1 MLMWDS
7 SLIMMLIIFTLTIV
21 FMLWRPMDVNE
32 TIPTTIGA
40 AIVLIVGIVSWTDIV
55 DIIGIVS
62 GPSLTILSTI
72 MMSIVLESIGFF
84 KWIAFNIV
92 QRSKGSGIKLY
103 IYTNLLCF
111 FMTMLFNNDGS
122 ILITTPIIIRIIQL
136 LKFKPHQ
143 MFPYLISGALIA
155 TAASAPIAVS
165 NISNLIALKIV
176 GLSLNSYV
184 TMMFVPSMIG
194 ILVIAWILFLYFR
207 KDIPKVISPISFKRA
222 NFHSTHLYTHPLDPN
237 SNEEEIDWKM
247 FKVCLIIIVTTR
259 VGFFALTPF
268 GLPIELIG
276 LLGASVLITY
286 RWIRK
291 GTGVMDIVKNAPWQI
306 FLFAFNMYVLVYGL
320 KNVGMNDLI
329 VSSLK
334 GIVAQDALQ
343 ATIIMGMLSTGLSNL
358 VNNLPAVMIST
369 MSIVDM
375 EMDPLITQIAYLAN
389 VIGSDIGA
397 LLTPIGT
404 LATLIWM
411 FGLKRYGVKV
421 TWGKYLKVTLL
432 VIPIGLFV
440 SLFSLYLWIM
450 LLVQ

>member
-1 MLMWDS
+1 MWDS
-7 SLIMMLIIFTLTIV
+7 SLIIMLMVFTFTIV
-21 FMLWRPMDVNE
+21 FMLWRPLDINE

-40 AIVLIVGIVSWTDIV
+40 GIVLIVGIVSWTDIV
-55 DIIGIVS
+55 DIVDIVS
-62 GPSLTILSTI
+62 GPALTILSTI

-84 KWIAFNIV
+84 KWVAINIV
-92 QRSKGSGIKLY
+92 QRSKGSGIRLY
-103 IYTNLLCF
+103 LYTNLLCF
-111 FMTMLFNNDGS
+111 LMTMLFNNDGS

-165 NISNLIALKIV
+165 NISNLIALEIV

-184 TMMFVPSMIG
+184 AMMFVPSMIG
-194 ILVIAWILFLYFR
+194 ILVIGWLLFLYFK
-207 KDIPKVISPISFKRA
+207 KDIPKAFSSIPFKRA
-222 NFHSTHLYTHPLDPN
+222 NLHSAYLYTHPLDTS
-237 SNEEEIDWKM
+237 SNEEEMDWKM
-247 FKVCLIIIVTTR
+247 FKICLLIIVTTR
-259 VGFFALTPF
+259 VAFFALSPF
-268 GLPIELIG
+268 GISLEFVG
-276 LLGASVLITY
+276 LLGASILIAY

-291 GTGVMDIVKNAPWQI
+291 GTGITDVVKNTPWKI

-320 KNVGMNDLI
+320 KNVGLNDFI
-329 VSSLK
+329 VSSIEK
-334 GIVAQDALQ
+334 VVAQDALQ
-343 ATIIMGMLSTGLSNL
+343 ATIIMGMLSTVLSNL
-358 VNNLPAVMIST
+358 VNNLPAVMINT
-369 MSIVDM
+369 MAIVDM
-375 EMDPLITQIAYLAN
+375 ELDPLIAQIAYLAN

-411 FGLKRYGVKV
+411 FELKKYGVKV

-450 LLVQ
+450 LFVQ

>member
-1 MLMWDS
+1 MWDS
-7 SLIMMLIIFTLTIV
+7 SLIIMLIIFTLTIV
-21 FMLWRPMDVNE
+21 FMLWRPMNVNE

-40 AIVLIVGIVSWTDIV
+40 AFVLIVGIVSWTDIV

-62 GPSLTILSTI
+62 GPSLTIISTI
-72 MMSIVLESIGFF
+72 MMSIVLESVGFF
-84 KWIAFNIV
+84 KWIAINIV

-143 MFPYLISGALIA
+143 MFPYLISGAIIA

-176 GLSLNSYV
+176 GLSLNTYV
-184 TMMFVPSMIG
+184 KMMFVPSMIG
-194 ILVIAWILFLYFR
+194 IFIIGWLLFLYFK
-207 KDIPKVISPISFKRA
+207 KDIPKITSPISFKRA
-222 NFHSTHLYTHPLDPN
+222 KLHSPHLYTHPLDPT
-237 SNEEEIDWKM
+237 SNEEDIDWNM
-247 FKVCLIIIVTTR
+247 FKVCLIIIVATR
-259 VGFFALTPF
+259 AGFFVLTPF
-268 GLPIELIG
+268 GISLELIG
-276 LLGASVLITY
+276 LLGASILIAF

-291 GTGVMDIVKNAPWQI
+291 GTGIMDVLKNTPWHI

-320 KNVGMNDLI
+320 KNVHLNELI

-334 GIVAQDALQ
+334 GFVAQDALQ
-343 ATIIMGMLSTGLSNL
+343 ATIIMGVLSTIFSNL

-369 MSIVDM
+369 MAIVDM
-375 EMDPLITQIAYLAN
+375 ELDPHITQIAYLAN

-411 FGLKRYGVKV
+411 FELKKYGVKM
-421 TWGKYLKVTLL
+421 TWGKYLKVTLI

-440 SLFSLYLWIM
+440 SLFSLYLWVM
-450 LLVQ
+450 LFVQ

>member
-1 MLMWDS
+1 MWDS
-7 SLIMMLIIFTLTIV
+7 SLIIMLIVFTFTII
-21 FMLWRPMDVNE
+21 FMLWRPLDINE

-40 AIVLIVGIVSWTDIV
+40 GIVLIVGIVSWTDIV
-55 DIIGIVS
+55 DIVDIVS
-62 GPSLTILSTI
+62 GPALTILSTI

-84 KWIAFNIV
+84 KWVAINIV
-92 QRSKGSGIKLY
+92 QRSKGSGIRLY
-103 IYTNLLCF
+103 LYTNLLCF
-111 FMTMLFNNDGS
+111 LMTMLFNNDGS

-165 NISNLIALKIV
+165 NISNLIALEIV

-184 TMMFVPSMIG
+184 AMMFVPSMIG
-194 ILVIAWILFLYFR
+194 ILVIGWLLFLYFK
-207 KDIPKVISPISFKRA
+207 KDIPKAFSSILFKRA
-222 NFHSTHLYTHPLDPN
+222 NPHSAYLYTHPLDT
-237 SNEEEIDWKM
+237 SSHEEEMDWKM
-247 FKVCLIIIVTTR
+247 FKICLLIIVTTR
-259 VGFFALTPF
+259 VAFFALSPF
-268 GLPIELIG
+268 GISLEFVG
-276 LLGASVLITY
+276 LLGASILIAY

-291 GTGVMDIVKNAPWQI
+291 GTGITDVVKNTPWKI

-320 KNVGMNDLI
+320 KNVGLNDFI
-329 VSSLK
+329 VSSIEK
-334 GIVAQDALQ
+334 VVAQDALQ
-343 ATIIMGMLSTGLSNL
+343 ATIIMGMLSTVLSNL
-358 VNNLPAVMIST
+358 VNNLPAVMINT
-369 MSIVDM
+369 MAIVDM
-375 EMDPLITQIAYLAN
+375 DLDPLIAQIAYLAN

-411 FGLKRYGVKV
+411 FELKKYGVKV

-450 LLVQ
+450 LFVQ